1 MCMSCRCVTF
11 KKLFTNFPFGFWH
24 LCYNSLKC
32 TRTCTLTCSSVLAL
46 NFSSNHHIPRSI
58 VNEIKTSFCFD
69 TTGLSLPLMQHNSRA
84 QLCGRMYAHR
94 GNVFLRLF
102 YWSLTSETINDAS
115 TAHDQSHVQLAITP
129 CLELCIVYSF
139 RQCYS
144 RMMTLFVNSEICARI
159 QLFYTCICRFLVI
172 RCCVSTPMT

>member
-1 MCMSCRCVTF
+1 MYMSCRCVTF

-24 LCYNSLKC
+24 LCYYCLKC
-32 TRTCTLTCSSVLAL
+32 WSVLAL

-84 QLCGRMYAHR
+84 QLCVRMYVHR
-94 GNVFLRLF
+94 SNVFLRLF
-102 YWSLTSETINDAS
+102 YWTSETNDAS
-115 TAHDQSHVQLAITP
+115 IAHDQSHVQLATTP

-144 RMMTLFVNSEICARI
+144 RMVTLFC
-159 QLFYTCICRFLVI
+159 
-172 RCCVSTPMT
+172 